1 MRIEIDLER
10 CILAGE
16 CIYNHPDLFEWNPQ
30 DQPVALRPE
39 VDDETDMRA
48 VRQAA
53 SVCPSGAISCHE

>member
-1 MRIEIDLER
+1 MEIDLEK

-16 CIYNHPDLFEWNPQ
+16 CIYNHPALFEWNAN

-39 VDDETDMRA
+39 IHDEADVLA

-53 SVCPSGAISCHE
+53 SVCPSGDIALTE